1 MAYGAV
7 GPSFAVGDPRPRE
20 LAFGWSP
27 RDYWS
32 SVCFMLLISSP
43 CTLSPPPPVQP
54 DSGPPA
60 LLNCAKD
67 SVPHPLG
74 GPAGAAPF
82 HSTVASSR
90 GFLHL
95 DLSLLPAL
103 SVDAW
108 RQSSTPAPYWRSW
121 SHS

>member
-67 SVPHPLG
+67 SVPHRSG
-74 GPAGAAPF
+74 RVPAGPRMRTRTHFTHRVDRWDSAGENIIEHLAC
-82 HSTVASSR
+82 AS
-90 GFLHL
+90 
-95 DLSLLPAL
+95 P
-103 SVDAW
+103 
-108 RQSSTPAPYWRSW
+108 
-121 SHS
+121 